1 MCSTYTVRTRKQ
13 PLLRL
18 LTHPSICLCSTA
30 LRRMLV
36 EHSREESEFIIA
48 VVVIG
53 WSLYLEVVEV
63 FFVPSGSKSDTT
75 MSCIV
80 DALLHNFHMW
90 HSCTGCAARCTMPGC
105 VCIASGS
112 GKLREASLRVGVVD
126 QHGARCIP
134 GRWWWGTSSD

>member
-1 MCSTYTVRTRKQ
+1 
-13 PLLRL
+13 
-18 LTHPSICLCSTA
+18 
-30 LRRMLV
+30 MLV

-80 DALLHNFHMW
+80 DALLHNSTCGIRALAVPRGVQCW
-90 HSCTGCAARCTMPGC
+90 AVS
-105 VCIASGS
+105 
-112 GKLREASLRVGVVD
+112 ASL
-126 QHGARCIP
+126 AAAI
-134 GRWWWGTSSD
+134 S